1 MRVMMVEVSLFE
13 LPTLL
18 GIPQYVEYE
27 PPKPEWCAPDSC
39 PHEGVLIAEG
49 CRKGVCIRYRTRVYS
64 WDGKKW
70 VAKERWRR
78 RRDEEDSGCLR
89 QQVADALWEAAE
101 RFEVEVDRE
110 CDISVSGVYI
120 GRVSCHSVA
129 ECVGEILREYER
141 RFREPPKLRRSPEE
155 EEYEELLQ
163 RYPPL
168 RFWNKA
174 SVIDALR
181 RSDTRWGLQNLLSR
195 LRGVDE
201 RVWAFLGRFDLDFRF
216 AIEVYASG
224 EERCV
229 RFYMRD
235 HRQRIYCYAT
245 GQGWRPV
252 SDTPKFVRYRPL
264 EGGGLAETY
273 VIGGRV
279 YVRVA

>member
-1 MRVMMVEVSLFE
+1 MRVEVGLFE

-27 PPKPEWCAPDSC
+27 PPKPEWCAPDGC
-39 PHEGVLIAEG
+39 PHEGVLTAEG
-49 CRKGVCIRYRTRVYS
+49 CRKGVCIRYRVWVHS
-64 WDGKKW
+64 SDGRKW
-70 VAKERWRR
+70 TAKERWRR
-78 RRDEEDSGCLR
+78 RRSEEGDGGCLR
-89 QQVADALWEAAE
+89 QQAADALWEAAE
-101 RFEVEVDRE
+101 RGIVVEMDRE
-110 CDISVSGVYI
+110 CGIVVNGVYI
-120 GRVSCHSVA
+120 GRISCRTVD

-141 RFREPPKLRRSPEE
+141 RSREPPKPRRSPEE

-163 RYPPL
+163 RYPQL
-168 RFWNKA
+168 KWWNKA
-174 SVIDALR
+174 AVIDALR